1 MEKLRDFV
9 SVYKLVDLDDNG
21 YEVLTGTI
29 NDVRNFVKNRWEF
42 FREHI
47 NEVFETDFIEEEFYC
62 YVDDNNNLWDVL
74 YNLGY
79 SADVVCEVPIEDF
92 FL

>member
-79 SADVVCEVPIEDF
+79 SANVVCEVPIEDF